1 MRQND
6 VNVNPPEALIWTD
19 LEAEMTFLPKSQVSS
34 PNDWRYPETLSLQQ
48 PLYGPISSPLF
59 PILINSTH
67 PTTKPT
73 ASAKKFTMAPP
84 RQRTA
89 AIQDDSRSEASSGT
103 REYPKPKSRRPAKDK
118 SITSAPVEQDEPRVR
133 NPKIKIS
140 FPPIPLLNLNQISIP
155 SSNRPQLPWA
165 DLPLEIL
172 HSYRHLHKLPTPS
185 AFASDYSRIVL
196 SQGVGLRSPTSLAAR
211 RAQSSRSDSLRR
223 GQDRVSKDQFAL
235 VVRRHFNSAGLSE
248 QETIAR
254 FLYTVRE
261 ERRGRQFR
269 LRFQP

>member
-1 MRQND
+1 
-6 VNVNPPEALIWTD
+6 
-19 LEAEMTFLPKSQVSS
+19 
-34 PNDWRYPETLSLQQ
+34 
-48 PLYGPISSPLF
+48 
-59 PILINSTH
+59 
-67 PTTKPT
+67 
-73 ASAKKFTMAPP
+73 MAPP
-84 RQRTA
+84 RQRTT
-89 AIQDDSRSEASSGT
+89 AIMDDSRSEASSGT
-103 REYPKPKSRRPAKDK
+103 RDYPKPKSRRPAKDK
-118 SITSAPVEQDEPRVR
+118 ASVTSAPVEHDDQPR
-133 NPKIKIS
+133 
-140 FPPIPLLNLNQISIP
+140 
-155 SSNRPQLPWA
+155 LPWT

-172 HSYRHLHKLPTPS
+172 HSYRHVHKLPTPS

-211 RAQSSRSDSLRR
+211 RAQSQPNGHNHTRTGAVTDSSLRR
-223 GQDRVSKDQFAL
+223 TVGQDRVSKDQFAL